1 MALTIKGTLPFGI
14 GSSGLPVS
22 GVSNILSAEQGNEAT
37 TNVVAKGTDGSV
49 VAQAVGNLKQSAK
62 VEGYGG
68 TAPTVGSDL
77 TVNGISVTVMTSR
90 VSASNEDFVKY
101 SADAEGYPQLN
112 GVPAITSATTASGTE
127 GTPFSYAS
135 AASNTPT
142 SFAAAGL
149 PPGLSINT
157 STGAITGTPTRDG
170 ISYVFLSATNASGT
184 GSATL
189 VITIANA

>member
-14 GSSGLPVS
+14 GASGLPVS

-77 TVNGISVTVMTSR
+77 TVNGISVTVMSSR

-112 GVPAITSATTASGTE
+112 GIPAITSAITASGTE
-127 GTPFSYAS
+127 GTAFSYAS

-157 STGAITGTPTRDG
+157 GSGAITGTPTRDG
-170 ISYVFLSATNASGT
+170 IFYVYLSASNASGT